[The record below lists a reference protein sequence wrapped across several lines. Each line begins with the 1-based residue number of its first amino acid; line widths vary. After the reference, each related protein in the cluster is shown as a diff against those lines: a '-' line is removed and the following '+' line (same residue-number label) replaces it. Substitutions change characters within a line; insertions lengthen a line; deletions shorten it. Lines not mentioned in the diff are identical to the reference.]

1 MEIISTIILLG
12 LAAAPIALVGGWL
25 AGRGHGRLGIL
36 VSGPAGDGWWRTT
49 MPWPHGV
56 QEDDDFK
63 WNFGDRDQPIAASEP
78 DGPAAEVTE
87 RVEPARTRVRPRT
100 RIR

>member
-1 MEIISTIILLG
+1 
-12 LAAAPIALVGGWL
+12 
-25 AGRGHGRLGIL
+25 
-36 VSGPAGDGWWRTT
+36 
-49 MPWPHGV
+49 MPLPHGV

-78 DGPAAEVTE
+78 GVTAAEATE
-87 RVEPARTRVRPRT
+87 TVEPARTRLRPRT